1 MVPTCSVVFQTIFL
15 SLSRAHKIF
24 KILRS
29 SSPAAIMSDNNN
41 IVNLF
46 REMVAAVAANA
57 GAGRGGTIA
66 TTPYNPRTSTV
77 VFIAC
82 TRAAADVKLEPVA
95 GVGRGAQGQ
104 GRGRGEG
111 VLGGRVQDARP
122 GQGGFRLR
130 GFTGRGPG
138 GVLSRRQFTI
148 FVLGGRPAL
157 LADERR
163 LVQPSIWFWCCGP
176 SRPRARARTR
186 TRRRSTSWPRYV
198 SSCLFSIQQTGTVAI
213 RFPRIRRT
221 RREWRPEIG
230 DCGVKS
236 GINVNYPRSQAVD
249 EGRDSR

>member
-1 MVPTCSVVFQTIFL
+1 
-15 SLSRAHKIF
+15 
-24 KILRS
+24 
-29 SSPAAIMSDNNN
+29 
-41 IVNLF
+41 
-46 REMVAAVAANA
+46 MVAAVAANA

-111 VLGGRVQDARP
+111 VLGGRGMFLYNSVFGIQQTNNFAIVQDARP

-163 LVQPSIWFWCCGP
+163 LVQPSYAHCCFHYIY
-176 SRPRARARTR
+176 SN
-186 TRRRSTSWPRYV
+186 RS
-198 SSCLFSIQQTGTVAI
+198 
-213 RFPRIRRT
+213 
-221 RREWRPEIG
+221 
-230 DCGVKS
+230 
-236 GINVNYPRSQAVD
+236 
-249 EGRDSR
+249 